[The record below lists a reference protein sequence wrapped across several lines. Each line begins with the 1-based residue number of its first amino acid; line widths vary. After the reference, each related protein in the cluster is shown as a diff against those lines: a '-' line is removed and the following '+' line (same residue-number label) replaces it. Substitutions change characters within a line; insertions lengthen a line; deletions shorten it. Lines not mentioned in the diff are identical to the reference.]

1 MATPATTTGQRT
13 NISTGALNGRG
24 FTSNIQTPYYV
35 QLVQADGSIEIVD
48 SLTGNLL
55 QKNYTVP
62 TVVAA
67 LAQAT
72 LATAAYA
79 ELFPGAT
86 VLVQNYDGSGE
97 SCAIQKIAKSTIS
110 TYTDW
115 RVISTTDAPSTGG
128 IGSNPI

>member
-67 LAQAT
+67 LNQAT

-79 ELFPGAT
+79 DLFPGAT
-86 VLVQNYDGSGE
+86 VLVQNYNATGSAC
-97 SCAIQKIAKSTIS
+97 SIQKIAKSTIS
-110 TYTDW
+110 TFTDW
-115 RVISTTDAPSTGG
+115 RVLSTADAVDTGA
-128 IGSNPI
+128 IAANPI